1 MRKLRLILAL
11 LCCTL
16 LSAGA
21 QENLLARMEQLRS
34 RYDIRFV
41 YDAVL
46 RGALSQNRELETL
59 EPGMTL
65 EEALGQSFRDSGLRW
80 ELRGRNVVLRPAPP
94 QPKAVRPR
102 RVTLSGHI
110 TDAASGETLIGAG
123 ILSGQTGAVTN
134 EFGFYTLTLP
144 AGQHRL
150 QVAYIG
156 YDQQLLELD
165 VQRDTTLD
173 FALQGN
179 AALDAARIVARK
191 DAGLQSAYLGSVE
204 VPVAQIKNTPMLFG
218 EADVIKAL
226 QLLPGV
232 QGGQEGFSGLHVR
245 GGGPEENLVMLDG
258 VPVYNMDHTLGLF
271 SIFQPEAV
279 KNVTL
284 YKGSFPARYGGRI
297 SSIIDIRTNDGN
309 MKETRGSLT
318 VGLLNDRFH
327 LEGPIVKDKLSYSFS
342 ARGLHSVVA
351 EPVMR
356 LLLKNAYYN
365 YFFYDLNGK
374 LTWNATPR
382 DRFHLSLYQGADNGG
397 YFEKSH
403 YETSRTLLEGE
414 EVVQQR
420 IDCTSNQSLGL
431 SWGSTVGALRWNH
444 IFGSRLFAN
453 TTLSY
458 NRYRMKAD
466 VADEG
471 TNTALDGGSQEGL
484 ASHSATSLSYRSG
497 IVDLGVRT
505 DFDWTPD
512 PAHLVKFGFEYLHHD
527 FRPETVS
534 MMEEFNGERE
544 EQQIQTGRNYPGHD
558 TSLYIEDNITLGRH
572 FSFNPGLRLSWFNTQ
587 GRNYLSA
594 QPRLSAKT
602 TLDNG
607 LALKAGYSR
616 MEQYVHLLS
625 STAVTLPLD
634 LWVPI
639 TKDIRPVSSDQYT
652 AGVYFDGLPG
662 WEFSLEA
669 YWKEMRNLLEYK
681 EGVIFLLN
689 SEGWENQV
697 EMGRGRS
704 RGVEFFAHKTAGKTT
719 GWFSYTLSKS
729 DRRFPDGS
737 INMGKPFPY
746 RYDRRHSVNLTVN
759 HRFSEKVDVSASW
772 VFMTGST
779 MTLPL
784 RKTTLLGPGGW
795 IRGADFVSS
804 RNNYR
809 LPPTHR
815 LNLGINL
822 RHTTK
827 RGNEAVWNLSLYNA
841 YNAMNPQFILY
852 GEDFIWGK
860 KGTDESDITLFKLT
874 ILPILPAFSYTC
886 NF

>member
-41 YDAVL
+41 YDAAL
-46 RGALSQNRELETL
+46 RGALSQSRELETL

-65 EEALGQSFRDSGLRW
+65 EEALGQSFRGSGLRW

-94 QPKAVRPR
+94 QPKAARPR

-179 AALDAARIVARK
+179 AALDAARIVART

-351 EPVMR
+351 EPFLRMF
-356 LLLKNAYYN
+356 LKDAYYN
-365 YFFYDLNGK
+365 YYFYDLNGK

-382 DRFHLSLYQGADNGG
+382 DRFYLSIYQGADNGG
-397 YFEKSH
+397 YSTERHIKH
-403 YETSRTLLEGE
+403 GTYDE
-414 EVVQQR
+414 ENDVYIPTEDSIGHDR
-420 IDCTSNQSLGL
+420 LGIR
-431 SWGSTVGALRWNH
+431 WGSTVGALRWNH
-444 IFGSRLFAN
+444 IFSNRLFAN
-453 TTLSY
+453 TTFSY
-458 NRYRMKAD
+458 NRYKMLCNYSD
-466 VADEG
+466 WG
-471 TNTALDGGSQEGL
+471 DGERNGNPFRW
-484 ASHSATSLSYRSG
+484 ASSLEYRSG
-497 IVDLGVRT
+497 IVDIGVRT

-512 PAHLVKFGFEYLHHD
+512 PAHLVKFGLEYLHHD
-527 FRPETVS
+527 FRPETAS
-534 MMEEFNGERE
+534 WMDDYDGERE
-544 EQQIQTGRNYPGHD
+544 EQQAQLGGNYLGHD
-558 TSLYIEDNITLGRH
+558 TSLYIEDNITLGSH
-572 FSFNPGLRLSWFNTQ
+572 LSLNPGVRLSWFNTQ
-587 GRNYLSA
+587 GQNYLSA
-594 QPRLSAKT
+594 QPRVSAKAI
-602 TLDNG
+602 LDG
-607 LALKAGYSR
+607 GVAFKAGYSR
-616 MEQYVHLLS
+616 MAQYVHLLS
-625 STAVTLPLD
+625 STVLTLPLD

-639 TKDIRPVSSDQYT
+639 TKDIRPVTSNQYS
-652 AGVYFDGLPG
+652 AGVYYDGLPG

-669 YWKEMRNLLEYK
+669 YWKEMHNLLEYK
-681 EGVIFLLN
+681 EGVVFLLN

-697 EMGRGRS
+697 GMGRGRS
-704 RGVEFFAHKTAGKTT
+704 RGLELLVQKTAGKTT
-719 GWFSYTLSKS
+719 GWLSYTLAKS
-729 DRRFPDGS
+729 DRWFPDGS
-737 INMGKPFPY
+737 INMGRPFPY
-746 RYDRRHSVNLTVN
+746 RYDRRHSINLTVS
-759 HRFSEKVDVSASW
+759 HKFSEKVDVSASW
-772 VFMTGST
+772 VFMSGSA
-779 MTLPL
+779 MTLPQ

-795 IRGADFVSS
+795 LRTADFVSG

-860 KGTDESDITLFKLT
+860 QGTEEGDITLFKLT
-874 ILPILPAFSYTC
+874 ILPILPAFSYTY

>member
-65 EEALGQSFRDSGLRW
+65 EEALGQSFRGSGLRW

-94 QPKAVRPR
+94 QPKAARPR

-342 ARGLHSVVA
+342 ARGLHSVIA
-351 EPVMR
+351 EPILRMF
-356 LLLKNAYYN
+356 LKDAYYN
-365 YFFYDLNGK
+365 YYFYDLNGK

-382 DRFHLSLYQGADNGG
+382 DRFYLSIYQGADNGG
-397 YFEKSH
+397 YSTEHNINRGTYDEENNVFIPIEKSIEH
-403 YETSRTLLEGE
+403 D
-414 EVVQQR
+414 Q
-420 IDCTSNQSLGL
+420 LGIR
-431 SWGSTVGALRWNH
+431 WGSTVGALRWNH
-444 IFGSRLFAN
+444 IFSNRLFAN
-453 TTLSY
+453 TTFSY
-458 NRYRMKAD
+458 NRYKMLCNYSD
-466 VADEG
+466 WG
-471 TNTALDGGSQEGL
+471 DGERNGNPFSW
-484 ASHSATSLSYRSG
+484 ASSLEYRSG
-497 IVDLGVRT
+497 IVDIGVRT

-512 PAHLVKFGFEYLHHD
+512 PAHLVKFGLEYLHHD
-527 FRPETVS
+527 FRPETAS
-534 MMEEFNGERE
+534 LMDDHDGEKG
-544 EQQIQTGRNYPGHD
+544 QQVQQGRNYLGHD
-558 TSLYIEDNITLGRH
+558 TSLYIEDNITLGSH
-572 FSFNPGLRLSWFNTQ
+572 LSLNPGVRLSWFNTQ
-587 GRNYLSA
+587 GQNYLSA
-594 QPRLSAKT
+594 QPRVSAKAI
-602 TLDNG
+602 LDG
-607 LALKAGYSR
+607 GVAFKAGYSR
-616 MEQYVHLLS
+616 MAQYVHLLS
-625 STAVTLPLD
+625 STVITLPLD

-639 TKDIRPVSSDQYT
+639 TKDIRPVTSNQYS
-652 AGVYFDGLPG
+652 AGVYYDGLPG

-669 YWKEMRNLLEYK
+669 YWKEMHNLLEYK
-681 EGVIFLLN
+681 EGVVFLLN

-697 EMGRGRS
+697 GMGRGRS
-704 RGVEFFAHKTAGKTT
+704 RGLELLVQKTAGKTT
-719 GWFSYTLSKS
+719 GWLSYTLAKS
-729 DRRFPDGS
+729 DRWFPDGS
-737 INMGKPFPY
+737 INMGRPFPY
-746 RYDRRHSVNLTVN
+746 RYDRRHSVNLTVS
-759 HRFSEKVDVSASW
+759 HKFSEKVDVSASW
-772 VFMTGST
+772 VFMTGSA

-784 RKTTLLGPGGW
+784 RKTTLLGPGNW
-795 IRGADFVSS
+795 LRTADFVSS

-809 LPPTHR
+809 LPATHR
-815 LNLGINL
+815 LNLGVNL

-827 RGNEAVWNLSLYNA
+827 RGNEALWNFSLYNA

-860 KGTDESDITLFKLT
+860 EGTDESDITLFKLT
-874 ILPILPAFSYTC
+874 ILPILPAFSYTY